1 MTIKVLLVLATLA
14 LGVVVLRGSSGRGL
28 ALRRLLG
35 CAVVAGGV
43 VAIIWPDAVTWA
55 ANLVGVGRGTDLVLY
70 VMVMFFLFTTA
81 SLYQRVKGLETQIT
95 VLVREL
101 ALARPERRAD
111 MAVEPVAAAVPE
123 HTRATVA

>member
-101 ALARPERRAD
+101 ALA
-111 MAVEPVAAAVPE
+111 AAV
-123 HTRATVA
+123 TVRVGGVEEGDAVLIE

>member
-1 MTIKVLLVLATLA
+1 MTIKVLLVMATLA

-35 CAVVAGGV
+35 CGVVVVGV

-55 ANLVGVGRGTDLVLY
+55 AQLVGVGRGTDLVLY

-101 ALARPERRAD
+101 ALTRPERPAD
-111 MAVEPVAAAVPE
+111 LAVDPVAAAGQD
-123 HTRATVA
+123 HARATVA

>member
-1 MTIKVLLVLATLA
+1 M
-14 LGVVVLRGSSGRGL
+14 
-28 ALRRLLG
+28 
-35 CAVVAGGV
+35 VAGGV